1 MVVRAK
7 RLPSTT
13 QPSTSMLMLMANSTP
28 DTGRPSTRLTP
39 SAMPVAPPVISPD
52 GTRNSTT
59 VSAYSALPAMMDS
72 ELKAI
77 CCLYESGIIFTPL
90 FLNHFLLS

>member
-1 MVVRAK
+1 
-7 RLPSTT
+7 
-13 QPSTSMLMLMANSTP
+13 
-28 DTGRPSTRLTP
+28 
-39 SAMPVAPPVISPD
+39 MPVAPPVISPD

-77 CCLYESGIIFTPL
+77 CCLYES
-90 FLNHFLLS
+90 